1 MNNEIITKTDNQFG
15 TVRCIEE
22 NGTVLFCASDV
33 AKALGY
39 VNANKAVGTHCLAI
53 TKRYSTISG
62 RRKQEINFIPE
73 CDVYRLICHSKLPDA
88 IRFEK
93 WVFEDV
99 VPNAVHGK
107 QNSEPEQLTL
117 ETAEYYFVPK
127 TWRGEPVV
135 TANDVAHFLGSS
147 KRTYGYFI
155 KSHCKES
162 KDFFVL
168 GGSALRAFKA
178 ENPSFSK
185 MASAVIIV
193 TQSGFKKLMKAYKTD
208 VDIKKLFIESKTP
221 ALPEKSSGSVEIS
234 LDQKPREHGDI
245 FEKYRSLG
253 VYKQAD
259 VDKLVEEYGIFVN
272 GQNCLPVSVAK
283 KFFIPLAVS
292 TVVAEINGGGRC
304 LIKAEILNDEDPNES
319 YLCTLKVLNRHG
331 ISEVVTTHNAFLT
344 GEIKFYEKGKAPVK

>member
-1 MNNEIITKTDNQFG
+1 M
-15 TVRCIEE
+15 
-22 NGTVLFCASDV
+22 
-33 AKALGY
+33 
-39 VNANKAVGTHCLAI
+39 
-53 TKRYSTISG
+53 
-62 RRKQEINFIPE
+62 
-73 CDVYRLICHSKLPDA
+73 
-88 IRFEK
+88 
-93 WVFEDV
+93 FEDV
-99 VPNAVHGK
+99 IPNAVHGK
-107 QNSEPEQLTL
+107 QNTEPEQLTL

-147 KRTYGYFI
+147 KSSYSYFL

-292 TVVAEINGGGRC
+292 TVVAEINGGDRC

>member
-1 MNNEIITKTDNQFG
+1 MQSTEILKEFG
-15 TVRCIEE
+15 
-22 NGTVLFCASDV
+22 
-33 AKALGY
+33 KALLNEMTQMFEEESN
-39 VNANKAVGTHCLAI
+39 VVIPFTEDSL
-53 TKRYSTISG
+53 R
-62 RRKQEINFIPE
+62 EICSIYGF
-73 CDVYRLICHSKLPDA
+73 DY
-88 IRFEK
+88 
-93 WVFEDV
+93 
-99 VPNAVHGK
+99 
-107 QNSEPEQLTL
+107 
-117 ETAEYYFVPK
+117 
-127 TWRGEPVV
+127 
-135 TANDVAHFLGSS
+135 NDV
-147 KRTYGYFI
+147 
-155 KSHCKES
+155 
-162 KDFFVL
+162 
-168 GGSALRAFKA
+168 LRAFKA

-208 VDIKKLFIESKTP
+208 ADIKKLFIESKTP

-234 LDQKPREHGDI
+234 LDQKPRAHGDI

-259 VDKLVEEYGIFVN
+259 VDKLVEKYGIFVN

-292 TVVAEINGGGRC
+292 TVVAEINGGDRC

-331 ISEVVTTHNAFLT
+331 ISEVVTAHNAFLT